1 MGNEEKEVDEKLYR
15 VVRKK
20 GSHVNTKVN
29 PDGTKSALQFT
40 DDNNDL
46 TGPVDLI
53 EVDEKEYIQAEDVQ
67 NYSDYDIVPRT
78 WGQVIVEDIVVPVAR
93 ETIEQLLD
101 IGLQHFD
108 VWMEE
113 KAVPTAKQKAK
124 KAGKDISVFFL
135 AVKSAIKGEQP
146 RALHIIE
153 VEKKAN
159 NSVRVMGNADSKQ
172 NEKESV
178 DKVEI
183 TQAEFE
189 QLVTLIKR
197 SAVTLVGCINLL
209 KNSAI
214 SDMDENQKIEFE
226 KQLKELATED
236 VMSEINLLLEDKNK
250 GILDTTSLAILS
262 AFRDGK
268 FIIDGEKV
276 PIESFIAVHCEKN
289 IKVVESEQEFKQA
302 VKRL

>member
-1 MGNEEKEVDEKLYR
+1 MGNDEKEIDEKLYH

-46 TGPVDLI
+46 TGPVDLM
-53 EVDEKEYIQAEDVQ
+53 EVDEGEYIRAEDVH
-67 NYSDYDIVPRT
+67 NYSDYDTAPRT
-78 WGQVIVEDIVVPVAR
+78 WEQIIVEDIVVPVAR
-93 ETIEQLLD
+93 KAIEQLLN

-113 KAVPTAKQKAK
+113 KAIPAAKQKAK
-124 KAGKDISVFFL
+124 KAGKDMSVFFA

-146 RALHIIE
+146 KALQIIE
-153 VEKKAN
+153 AEKKKAN
-159 NSVRVMGNADSKQ
+159 NSVQVVNNADSKQ
-172 NEKESV
+172 NESESV

-183 TQAEFE
+183 TKAEFE
-189 QLVTLIKR
+189 QLVALTKR

-214 SDMDENQKIEFE
+214 SDMDEKQKIEFE
-226 KQLKELATED
+226 KQLKELTSED
-236 VMSEINLLLEDKNK
+236 LMTEINLLLEDKNK
-250 GILDTTSLAILS
+250 GILDSASFAILS
-262 AFRDGK
+262 AFRDGE
-268 FIIDGEKV
+268 FIIEGKRV
-276 PIESFIAVHCEKN
+276 PIERCVNNGK
-289 IKVVESEQEFKQA
+289 
-302 VKRL
+302 